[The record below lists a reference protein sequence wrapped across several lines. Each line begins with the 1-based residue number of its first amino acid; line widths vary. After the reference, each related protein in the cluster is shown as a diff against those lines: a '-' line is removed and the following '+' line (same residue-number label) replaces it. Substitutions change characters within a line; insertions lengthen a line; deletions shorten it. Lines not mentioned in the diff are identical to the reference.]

1 MDGVSGIWVLF
12 TYLANYTEVGKF
24 LPISPFQRW
33 IAGWDGWE
41 VIAKYMRW
49 INWFVPVGTI
59 LQILTIWL
67 TAIAVFYAIMAIL
80 RWVKIVGD

>member
-1 MDGVSGIWVLF
+1 MEGLNGLWLLL
-12 TYLANYTEVGKF
+12 TYFANSDMGWL

-41 VIAKYMRW
+41 VIEKYMRW
-49 INWFVPVGTI
+49 INWFIPIGTLLNI
-59 LQILTIWL
+59 LAIWL
-67 TAIAVFYAIMAIL
+67 SAIAVFYAIMAIL